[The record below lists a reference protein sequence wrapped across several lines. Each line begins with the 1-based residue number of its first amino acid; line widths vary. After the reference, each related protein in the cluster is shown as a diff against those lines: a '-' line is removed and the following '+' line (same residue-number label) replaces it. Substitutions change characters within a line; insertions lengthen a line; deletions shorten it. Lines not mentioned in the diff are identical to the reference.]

1 MLCLVKLRIYLINEM
16 VLRRVVCDKPCLD
29 KKSKINCNLDKKL
42 IMPSQNTHTQPATT
56 TSSTTTTT
64 TQLPG
69 MNNVQV
75 IVSTPQLVK
84 ENSQYSSTDKKK

>member
-1 MLCLVKLRIYLINEM
+1 MAN
-16 VLRRVVCDKPCLD
+16 
-29 KKSKINCNLDKKL
+29 
-42 IMPSQNTHTQPATT
+42 QNTTSQPATT
-56 TSSTTTTT
+56 SSTATTT

-75 IVSTPQLVK
+75 IVSAPQLVK

>member
-1 MLCLVKLRIYLINEM
+1 
-16 VLRRVVCDKPCLD
+16 
-29 KKSKINCNLDKKL
+29 
-42 IMPSQNTHTQPATT
+42 MPNRNTQTQPAT
-56 TSSTTTTT
+56 SSTTTTTT

-75 IVSTPQLVK
+75 IVSAPQLVK

>member
-1 MLCLVKLRIYLINEM
+1 
-16 VLRRVVCDKPCLD
+16 
-29 KKSKINCNLDKKL
+29 
-42 IMPSQNTHTQPATT
+42 MPGQNTQTQAATT
-56 TSSTTTTT
+56 NSSTTTTTTT

-75 IVSTPQLVK
+75 IVSAPQLVK

>member
-1 MLCLVKLRIYLINEM
+1 M
-16 VLRRVVCDKPCLD
+16 
-29 KKSKINCNLDKKL
+29 S
-42 IMPSQNTHTQPATT
+42 SQNTPAQPAVTT
-56 TSSTTTTT
+56 GSITTVT

-75 IVSTPQLVK
+75 IVSAPQLVK

>member
-1 MLCLVKLRIYLINEM
+1 
-16 VLRRVVCDKPCLD
+16 
-29 KKSKINCNLDKKL
+29 
-42 IMPSQNTHTQPATT
+42 MPSQNTQTQPATT
-56 TSSTTTTT
+56 TSSTTTTTT

-75 IVSTPQLVK
+75 IVSAPQLVK

>member
-1 MLCLVKLRIYLINEM
+1 MAN
-16 VLRRVVCDKPCLD
+16 
-29 KKSKINCNLDKKL
+29 
-42 IMPSQNTHTQPATT
+42 QNTQTQPATT
-56 TSSTTTTT
+56 NSSKTTTT

-75 IVSTPQLVK
+75 IVSAPQLVK

>member
-1 MLCLVKLRIYLINEM
+1 
-16 VLRRVVCDKPCLD
+16 
-29 KKSKINCNLDKKL
+29 
-42 IMPSQNTHTQPATT
+42 MPSQNTQAQTQPATSSAAT
-56 TSSTTTTT
+56 TI

-69 MNNVQV
+69 MNNVEV

>member
-1 MLCLVKLRIYLINEM
+1 MAN
-16 VLRRVVCDKPCLD
+16 
-29 KKSKINCNLDKKL
+29 
-42 IMPSQNTHTQPATT
+42 QNTQTQPAATT
-56 TSSTTTTT
+56 SSSTTTTT

-75 IVSTPQLVK
+75 IVSAPQLVK

>member
-1 MLCLVKLRIYLINEM
+1 MATQ
-16 VLRRVVCDKPCLD
+16 D
-29 KKSKINCNLDKKL
+29 
-42 IMPSQNTHTQPATT
+42 THTQPATT
-56 TSSTTTTT
+56 SNTTTTT

-75 IVSTPQLVK
+75 IVSAPQLVK